1 MFRDRED
8 AGRQLAQA
16 LRGRPLRQP
25 LVLGIPRGGVALGSV
40 LARELG
46 ADLDI
51 VLARKLRAPHEP
63 ELAVG
68 AIGEDGQVFLDRKAS
83 RVLNLSMEYL
93 KTEVEHQRAEIVRRR
108 ELFRAVRP
116 PAPLAGRTVIVTDDG
131 IATGATMIAALQ
143 VIRGQNPERLIVAV
157 PVGSPDRLKEVARWC
172 DELVCLLAPDDF
184 HAIGQFYR
192 DFHQLEDKD
201 VVEILRDHP

>member
-1 MFRDRED
+1 MARIPPSVAMFRDRED
-8 AGRQLAQA
+8 AGQQLAAA
-16 LRGRPLRQP
+16 LRSRPLRDP
-25 LVLGIPRGGVALGSV
+25 LVLGIPRGGVALGGV
-40 LARELG
+40 LARELR

-83 RVLNLSMEYL
+83 RVLNLPMEYL
-93 KTEVEHQRAEIVRRR
+93 KTEVEHQKAEIARRR

-143 VIRGQNPERLIVAV
+143 VIRGQNPE
-157 PVGSPDRLKEVARWC
+157 
-172 DELVCLLAPDDF
+172 
-184 HAIGQFYR
+184 
-192 DFHQLEDKD
+192 
-201 VVEILRDHP
+201 